1 MAAPEVRRRPAG
13 RYDEP
18 SRATRAV
25 SVVAAA
31 ALAVGLLAL
40 AYGLYERRSG
50 TELRYQVGGYEVLSD
65 TEVRVS
71 FTVVTG
77 GTKTGL
83 CRVRARSADGLETGS
98 EVIPVGPGT
107 DVSYVLTTRAR
118 AVTGEVSGC
127 RRTTE

>member
-1 MAAPEVRRRPAG
+1 MAPPEVRRRPPG

-25 SVVAAA
+25 SVIAAA
-31 ALAVGLLAL
+31 ALALGLLAL
-40 AYGLYERRSG
+40 GYGLYQRRSAS
-50 TELRYQVGGYEVLSD
+50 ELRYQVGGYQVLSD
-65 TEVRVS
+65 SEVRIS

-107 DVSYVLTTRAR
+107 DVTYVLSTRAR
-118 AVTGEVSGC
+118 AVTGEVTGC
-127 RRTTE
+127 RRTPK

>member
-1 MAAPEVRRRPAG
+1 MAAPEVRRRPPG

-18 SRATRAV
+18 SKATRIV
-25 SVVAAA
+25 SVVAAG
-31 ALAVGLLAL
+31 ALALGLLGL
-40 AYGLYERRSG
+40 GYGLYQRRSG
-50 TELRYQVGGYEVLSD
+50 TELRYQVGGYQVLSD
-65 TEVRVS
+65 NQVRVT

-83 CRVRARSADGLETGS
+83 CRVRARSADGLEAGS

-107 DVSYVLTTRAR
+107 EVSYVLATTSR

-127 RRTTE
+127 RRTTT